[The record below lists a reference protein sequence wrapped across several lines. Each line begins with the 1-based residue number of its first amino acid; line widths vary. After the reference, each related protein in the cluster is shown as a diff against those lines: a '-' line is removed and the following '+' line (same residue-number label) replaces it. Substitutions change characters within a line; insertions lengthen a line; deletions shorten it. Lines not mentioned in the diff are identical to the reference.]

1 MSIHL
6 IQKCLVMSILFCN
19 FALELKRTHTV
30 ILTPKK
36 LRPTR
41 TRDKKM
47 THSIIKKAERFI
59 NKDAALM
66 AFMANQFYFIHRGF
80 LTCSYVNIEMA
91 VIELTVHFELSNPP
105 ILPTG
110 YLYSQKEI
118 TSHTYYSDNER
129 RLIHVRC
136 LTLRFEYD

>member
-6 IQKCLVMSILFCN
+6 RQKYLDMSILLCK
-19 FALELKRTHTV
+19 FALEFKRTHTV

-41 TRDKKM
+41 IRDKKM
-47 THSIIKKAERFI
+47 RHSIIKKGEKFI

-80 LTCSYVNIEMA
+80 LTTSYVYLDTSK
-91 VIELTVHFELSNPP
+91 IELTVHFELSNPP

-110 YLYSQKEI
+110 YIYSQKEI
-118 TSHTYYSDNER
+118 TSHTYYNDYER
-129 RLIHVRC
+129 RLINVRC
-136 LTLRFEYD
+136 LTLTFNY